1 MPTNIYQYPFTSN
14 VNIPSGTTYAIQG
27 SIMPSVYYNTA
38 IGAQGS
44 AGWTTLA
51 DNTSAVMTIK
61 NQALTVTGDA
71 EITGNLTVDGT
82 NITSVLNDIRDR
94 LGLLTRNL
102 ELEEDFDQLRDLAN
116 QYRELE
122 SRLKEKKQMWD
133 ILKKE

>member
-1 MPTNIYQYPFTSN
+1 MSTNIYQYPLSGN
-14 VNIPSGTTYAIQG
+14 VTYAIG
-27 SIMPSVYYNTA
+27 SGSSGYYNTYNTA

-51 DNTSAVMTIK
+51 DNTSTVMSIK
-61 NQALTVTGDA
+61 GQALTVTGDA

-102 ELEEDFDQLRDLAN
+102 ELEQDFDQLRDLAN

>member
-1 MPTNIYQYPFTSN
+1 MTYKTFNGNIDISEIGTGAYYT
-14 VNIPSGTTYAIQG
+14 VGSGG
-27 SIMPSVYYNTA
+27 SGYYNTA

-71 EITGNLTVDGT
+71 EITGNLTVDGN
-82 NITSVLNDIRDR
+82 NITCVLNDIRDR

>member
-1 MPTNIYQYPFTSN
+1 M
-14 VNIPSGTTYAIQG
+14 PSG
-27 SIMPSVYYNTA
+27 YYNTA

>member
-1 MPTNIYQYPFTSN
+1 MTYQTFTGNIALNGITAGAYYT
-14 VNIPSGTTYAIQG
+14 VGSGG
-27 SIMPSVYYNTA
+27 SGYYNTA
-38 IGAQGS
+38 ISAQGS